1 VTGPSADGMET
12 LLRQLGA
19 RGAGGINPDESQLV
33 ALIEAGHQGPL
44 QFVNLLAFRER
55 AIYPAGHELAGA
67 GLSGVDAYG
76 RYGEIALAQVGR
88 RGGRLILYNDVHQ
101 LLIGLTRPW
110 DQILVIE
117 FPDANA
123 FVDMIRDRDYQAS
136 LVHRDAGLAE
146 VVILIT
152 RSLLPS

>member
-1 VTGPSADGMET
+1 MTGPSADGMET

-19 RGAGGINPDESQLV
+19 RGAGGINPEESQLV
-33 ALIEAGHQGPL
+33 ALIEAGYQGPL

-76 RYGEIALAQVGR
+76 RYGEIALEQVGR
-88 RGGRLILYNDVHQ
+88 RGGTLILYNEVHQ
-101 LLIGLTRPW
+101 ALIGQMRPW

-117 FPDANA
+117 FPGTNA
-123 FVDMIRDRDYQAS
+123 FVDMIRDRDYLAS

-152 RSLLPS
+152 QSLLPS

>member
-1 VTGPSADGMET
+1 MEA

-19 RGAGGINPDESQLV
+19 RGAGGINPEESQLV
-33 ALIEAGHQGPL
+33 ALIEAGHGGPL

-67 GLSGVDAYG
+67 GLSGVDAYS
-76 RYGEIALAQVGR
+76 RYGEIALEQVSR
-88 RGGRLILYNDVHQ
+88 RGGKLVLYNNVHQ
-101 LLIGLTRPW
+101 VLIGQTRPW

-117 FPDANA
+117 FPGTDV
-123 FVDMIRDRDYQAS
+123 FVDMIRDRDYHAS

-152 RSLLPS
+152 RSLLQI

>member
-1 VTGPSADGMET
+1 MET

-19 RGAGGINPDESQLV
+19 RGAGGINPEESQLV
-33 ALIEAGHQGPL
+33 ALIEAGHRGPL

-67 GLSGVDAYG
+67 GLSGADAYG
-76 RYGEIALAQVGR
+76 RYGEIALEQVGHH
-88 RGGRLILYNDVHQ
+88 GGKLILYNDVRQ
-101 LLIGLTRPW
+101 VLIGQTRAW

-117 FPDANA
+117 FPGTGA
-123 FVDMIRDRDYQAS
+123 FVDMIRDRDYHAS

-152 RSLLPS
+152 RSLLQT

>member
-1 VTGPSADGMET
+1 VSGPSADGMES
-12 LLRQLGA
+12 LLRQLGE
-19 RGAGGINPDESQLV
+19 RGAGGINPEESQLV
-33 ALIEAGHQGPL
+33 ALVEADHRGPL

-76 RYGEIALAQVGR
+76 RYGEIALEQVGR

-101 LLIGLTRPW
+101 ALIGQTRPW

-117 FPDANA
+117 FPGTDA
-123 FVDMIRDRDYQAS
+123 FVDMIRDRDYVAS

-152 RSLLPS
+152 RSLLPG

>member
-1 VTGPSADGMET
+1 MTGPSADGMET
-12 LLRQLGA
+12 LLRELGA
-19 RGAGGINPDESQLV
+19 RGAGGINPEESQLV
-33 ALIEAGHQGPL
+33 ALIESGHRGPL

-55 AIYPAGHELAGA
+55 AIYPAGHELADA
-67 GLSGVDAYG
+67 GLSGADAYG
-76 RYGEIALAQVGR
+76 RYGAIALEQVGR
-88 RGGRLILYNDVHQ
+88 RGGKLILYNDVHQ
-101 LLIGLTRPW
+101 VLIGQMRPW

-117 FPDANA
+117 FPDTDA

-152 RSLLPS
+152 QSLLPS

>member
-1 VTGPSADGMET
+1 MEA

-19 RGAGGINPDESQLV
+19 RGAGGINPEESQLV
-33 ALIEAGHQGPL
+33 ALIEAGHGGPL

-67 GLSGVDAYG
+67 GLSGVDAYS
-76 RYGEIALAQVGR
+76 RYGEIALEQVSR
-88 RGGRLILYNDVHQ
+88 RGGKLVLYNNVHQ
-101 LLIGLTRPW
+101 VLIGQTRPW

-117 FPDANA
+117 FPGTDA
-123 FVDMIRDRDYQAS
+123 FVDMIRDRDYHAS

-152 RSLLPS
+152 RSLLQI